1 LTAKAESFTG
11 CFTTYAVKWLIIA
24 GHDNLAARRCA
35 MNQTIEDKLLHPR
48 PGSKA
53 AAAQE
58 FGIDLTLLVENLRL
72 TPQQRLEGLQIS
84 MRSLEEFSRQ
94 AELWRKTR

>member
-1 LTAKAESFTG
+1 
-11 CFTTYAVKWLIIA
+11 
-24 GHDNLAARRCA
+24 
-35 MNQTIEDKLLHPR
+35 MNATIEEQLLHPR

-58 FGIDLTLLVENLRL
+58 FGIDLTLLLGTLRL

-84 MRSLEEFSRQ
+84 MRSLEELSQQ
-94 AELWRKTR
+94 AELWRKTQK